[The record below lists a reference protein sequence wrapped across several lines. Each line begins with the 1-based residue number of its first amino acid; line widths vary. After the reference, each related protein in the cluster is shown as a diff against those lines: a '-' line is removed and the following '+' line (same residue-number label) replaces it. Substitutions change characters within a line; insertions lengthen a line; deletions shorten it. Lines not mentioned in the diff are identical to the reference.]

1 MEIGASTLLNR
12 ELAVNHGNI
21 RQDTLQKSQEKVEE
35 TKQLQ
40 QTDKPETVRKPEGD
54 KQSRIDFYA

>member
-40 QTDKPETVRKPEGD
+40 QTDKPETVRKPEASQKGI
-54 KQSRIDFYA
+54 IDTYA